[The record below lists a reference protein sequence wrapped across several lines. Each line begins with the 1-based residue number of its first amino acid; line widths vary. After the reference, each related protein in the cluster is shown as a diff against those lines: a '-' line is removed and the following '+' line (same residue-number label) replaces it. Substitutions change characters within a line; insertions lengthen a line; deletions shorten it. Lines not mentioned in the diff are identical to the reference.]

1 MTGQAR
7 KRAPFAR
14 RLVLMVKVPAAGR
27 AKTRLARAIG
37 AVHAA
42 AVYRHTTAAV
52 LGRLGGA
59 TTWLTILAV
68 APDNG
73 RRSSAWPARFQ
84 RLAQGGG
91 DLGRRMQRVMDRL
104 PPGPVVIVG
113 TDVPGIRSEHVRTA
127 FAKLGSHD
135 AVVGPSPDGGYWLVG
150 LKRSPRVARA
160 FGAVRWSAPE
170 TLADTLRNLE
180 GLKVASVA
188 ALADLD
194 DEGDLKRFAGA
205 HGRRILPISPLA

>member
-1 MTGQAR
+1 MTRRTG

-27 AKTRLARAIG
+27 VKTRLARTIG

-42 AVYRHTTAAV
+42 AVYRHTTSAV
-52 LGRLGGA
+52 LARLGGA
-59 TTWLTILAV
+59 TAWLTILAV
-68 APDNG
+68 APDTS
-73 RRSSAWPARFQ
+73 RRSSAWPARFE

-104 PPGPVVIVG
+104 PPGPVVIIG
-113 TDVPGIRSEHVRTA
+113 TDVPGIRPGHVRAA

-150 LKRSPRVARA
+150 LRRSPRVARA

-170 TLADTLRNLE
+170 TLADTLRNLR
-180 GLKVASVA
+180 GLRVAFVA

-194 DEGDLKRFAGA
+194 DEGDLERFAGA
-205 HGRRILPISPLA
+205 HGRRVLPLAFGA